1 LAAHLGIHSFHFSRP
16 PYYWL
21 GHVENKNARYA
32 KALVFSL
39 DWSAA
44 SFARSLNLPFVC
56 FLFAIHKLERHRKPL
71 RATRFSFTRSLFRVV
86 MTPKCF
92 FLNYPTL
99 TMISSYYDWI

>member
-1 LAAHLGIHSFHFSRP
+1 M
-16 PYYWL
+16 
-21 GHVENKNARYA
+21 ENKNARYA

-39 DWSAA
+39 DGQVTTL
-44 SFARSLNLPFVC
+44 ARSLNLPLVC

-99 TMISSYYDWI
+99 TMLSSYYD